1 MTKSTE
7 LTNATS
13 APVAD
18 NTNILIAGPRGPA
31 SLEDVWRIEKL
42 AHLDRE
48 VDATVHSN
56 SVSVF
61 SSDIWVLLTQASGD
75 NDQCL
80 ALAEALGRP
89 VAVKQLDWRVADRE
103 EDRAKTRELLADT
116 RDAQRWRRS
125 IGLQAPWPR
134 MVICCGR
141 RSDKIAF
148 WIKRQSSGYTKV
160 VCIGRARRPVE
171 SYDLL
176 IALPHFIV
184 PERSNVINLPIPPV
198 RRRGQTR
205 RAVSNSLIVPVPRPW
220 FTILLGGEIKQF
232 AASKRALA
240 QVARQAQMAADAHG
254 GTVVVSTSR
263 RTPPALLA
271 AVEGELERPYIYRWS
286 STAAGNPYD
295 TLLQH
300 SAALFVTADSASMIL
315 DGVMSG
321 TPTYV
326 IEYPAGLDPRGRWR
340 RGASGFIR
348 RLIDLCYGC
357 GFARTGAG
365 LDWAQE
371 WLHAHHVL
379 RYPRDLKLFYA
390 SIYNLG
396 LARRMASFDPTRL
409 PGRRDIANDLTD
421 VSGLQNVVARCRA
434 LLTNWPAAIGANKS
448 ASRPTR

>member
-1 MTKSTE
+1 MAKSTK
-7 LTNATS
+7 LTNVTG

-18 NTNILIAGPRGPA
+18 NTNIRAAGPRGPA
-31 SLEDVWRIEKL
+31 SFEDVWRIEKL

-48 VDATVHSN
+48 VNATVHLN
-56 SVSVF
+56 PVSVI
-61 SSDIWVLLTQASGD
+61 SSNIWVLLTQAPGD

-80 ALAEALGRP
+80 ALAEALDRP
-89 VAVKQLDWRVADRE
+89 VAVKHLDWQVAGRE
-103 EDRAKTRELLADT
+103 EDRATTRELLADT
-116 RDAQRWRRS
+116 PDAQRWRRS
-125 IGLQAPWPR
+125 IDLRAPWPR

-148 WIKRQSSGYTKV
+148 WIKKQSSGYTKV
-160 VCIGRARRPVE
+160 VCIGRSRQPVE

-176 IALPHFIV
+176 IALPQFIV
-184 PERSNVINLPIPPV
+184 PARSNVINLPMPPV

-205 RAVSNSLIVPVPRPW
+205 HAVSNSLIVPVPRPW

-232 AASKRALA
+232 TASKHALA

-286 STAAGNPYD
+286 STTAGNPYD

-326 IEYPAGLDPRGRWR
+326 IEYPAGLDLRGRWR
-340 RGASGFIR
+340 RGASGLIR
-348 RLIDLCYGC
+348 RLIDLCYGG
-357 GFARTGAG
+357 GFARAGAG

-371 WLHAHHVL
+371 WLHAHHAL

-396 LARRMASFDPTRL
+396 IARRISFFDPARL
-409 PGRRDIANDLTD
+409 PVRRDIANDLTD

-434 LLTNWPAAIGANKS
+434 LLTN
-448 ASRPTR
+448 

>member
-1 MTKSTE
+1 MTKSTK
-7 LTNATS
+7 LTNATG
-13 APVAD
+13 APVPD
-18 NTNILIAGPRGPA
+18 NTNIRTAGPRGLA
-31 SLEDVWRIEKL
+31 SLEDVWRIENL
-42 AHLDRE
+42 AHRDRE
-48 VDATVHSN
+48 VNATVHLN
-56 SVSVF
+56 PVSVF
-61 SSDIWVLLTQASGD
+61 SSTIWVLLTQAPGD

-89 VAVKQLDWRVADRE
+89 VAVKNLDWRVADRE
-103 EDRAKTRELLADT
+103 EDRAMTRELLADT
-116 RDAQRWRRS
+116 LDAERWRRS

-141 RSDKIAF
+141 RSDKVAF
-148 WIKRQSSGYTKV
+148 WIKKQSSGYTKV

-184 PERSNVINLPIPPV
+184 PERSNVINLPLPPM
-198 RRRGQTR
+198 RRRGQIGH
-205 RAVSNSLIVPVPRPW
+205 ALSNGLNVPVPRPW

-240 QVARQAQMAADAHG
+240 QVARQAQVAADVHG

-263 RTPPALLA
+263 RTPRALLA
-271 AVEGELERPYIYRWS
+271 AVERELDGPYIYRWS

-326 IEYPAGLDPRGRWR
+326 IEYPAGLDLRGRWR

-348 RLIDLCYGC
+348 RLIALCYGG
-357 GFARTGAG
+357 GFAHAGAG

-396 LARRMASFDPTRL
+396 LARRMASFDPALL
-409 PGRRDIANDLTD
+409 PERRDVANDVTD
-421 VSGLQNVVARCRA
+421 VSGLQDVVARCRA
-434 LLTNWPAAIGANKS
+434 LLTN
-448 ASRPTR
+448 